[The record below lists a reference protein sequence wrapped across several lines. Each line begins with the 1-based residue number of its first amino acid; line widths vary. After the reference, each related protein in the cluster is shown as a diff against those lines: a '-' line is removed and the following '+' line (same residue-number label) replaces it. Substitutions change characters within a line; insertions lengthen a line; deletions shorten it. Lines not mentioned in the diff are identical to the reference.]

1 VCTAVLYPPPCLNFL
16 VLFLSREKVQER
28 KMYKAKEQRSR
39 ASSQKVKYLEE
50 IEFSSREKV
59 QEKISSKP
67 LHAASSCKF
76 PLTSSCSCFR
86 FRMIITLLKDL
97 KETDKR
103 IEERQQKHFFR

>member
-1 VCTAVLYPPPCLNFL
+1 
-16 VLFLSREKVQER
+16 
-28 KMYKAKEQRSR
+28 MYKAKEQRSR

-76 PLTSSCSCFR
+76 PFTSSCSCFR

-97 KETDKR
+97 KQTKRESKKITET
-103 IEERQQKHFFR
+103 FFSIKQVS